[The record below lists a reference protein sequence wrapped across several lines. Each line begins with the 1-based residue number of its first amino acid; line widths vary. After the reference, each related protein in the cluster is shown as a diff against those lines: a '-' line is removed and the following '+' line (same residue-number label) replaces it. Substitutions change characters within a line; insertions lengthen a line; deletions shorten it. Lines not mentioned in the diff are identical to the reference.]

1 MSKNC
6 ISVQLYKK
14 KSDELIFAD
23 IPQSRPHVMSLLLFQ
38 DLTNSL
44 SLHYNTWFAHTFI
57 EFIQQTV
64 WEHLDPAQC
73 FNNDLDVI
81 GDKASWSETTE
92 KYWPSLWSIYNNIL
106 SWETG
111 HTVRSQGVWGLDS
124 HRWKQFWEHPQKWTL
139 NPHFIFPQCLW
150 WWCRPAVRSAQP
162 KSIDSTLHVEKLPDT
177 SIK

>member
-1 MSKNC
+1 
-6 ISVQLYKK
+6 
-14 KSDELIFAD
+14 
-23 IPQSRPHVMSLLLFQ
+23 MSLLLFQ

-44 SLHYNTWFAHTFI
+44 SLHHNTWFAHTFI

-92 KYWPSLWSIYNNIL
+92 KYWPSLWSIYYNIL

-111 HTVRSQGVWGLDS
+111 HTVRSQGVYRRLRFSQVKTVLRTSSKVNSQSPLHFPTVLVMMMSACGEKRTAQIYWQHLAC
-124 HRWKQFWEHPQKWTL
+124 WKAAWHEY
-139 NPHFIFPQCLW
+139 
-150 WWCRPAVRSAQP
+150 
-162 KSIDSTLHVEKLPDT
+162 
-177 SIK
+177 